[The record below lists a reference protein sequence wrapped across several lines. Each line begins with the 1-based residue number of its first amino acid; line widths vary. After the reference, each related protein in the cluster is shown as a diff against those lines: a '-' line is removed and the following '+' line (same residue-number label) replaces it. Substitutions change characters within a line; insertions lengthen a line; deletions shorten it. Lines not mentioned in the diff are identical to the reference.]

1 MIEITRFL
9 ERLEHNKTNIIT
21 ADIQDLLRIRANVIY
36 ALKLI
41 LRKEESLGK
50 IMKEQKEYIE
60 NILYEIEQRQS
71 EIKGVLTNEIEKEEE
86 ENGREIK
93 EEEIKTEILI
103 QHQEMADSMTQEM
116 LKFAQNMKINAQT
129 MGKIAERDQILV
141 SSVGHLLGKNID
153 IMRNANKRLIKYR
166 KINKGT
172 FLLSLLSIGVVFI
185 SFFIV
190 FFIMHLT

>member
-93 EEEIKTEILI
+93 EEIKTEILI